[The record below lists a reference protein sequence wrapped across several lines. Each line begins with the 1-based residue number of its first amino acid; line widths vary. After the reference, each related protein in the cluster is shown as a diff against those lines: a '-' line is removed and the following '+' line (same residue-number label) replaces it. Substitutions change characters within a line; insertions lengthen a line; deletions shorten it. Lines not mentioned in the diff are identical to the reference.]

1 MRILK
6 KQKKITIATNGKLRL
21 KGGIRG
27 PIEIPYMEDVS
38 TIGRMVMA
46 GYKVYEHLSNG
57 EKVAL
62 DVHNYNQENG
72 KGDMKVRLEI
82 VKSADELKTTQKD
95 PNKPS
100 VVSSGSTRNI
110 VPKVDIYTK
119 KE

>member
-6 KQKKITIATNGKLRL
+6 KQKKITIATSGKLRL

-27 PIEIPYMEDVS
+27 PVEIPYMEDVS

-46 GYKVYEHLSNG
+46 GYKVYEHLSDG
-57 EKVAL
+57 SKIQL

-82 VKSADELKTTQKD
+82 VKSADELKTAQKD
-95 PNKPS
+95 NAPS
-100 VVSSGSTRNI
+100 VVSSGGSRNI